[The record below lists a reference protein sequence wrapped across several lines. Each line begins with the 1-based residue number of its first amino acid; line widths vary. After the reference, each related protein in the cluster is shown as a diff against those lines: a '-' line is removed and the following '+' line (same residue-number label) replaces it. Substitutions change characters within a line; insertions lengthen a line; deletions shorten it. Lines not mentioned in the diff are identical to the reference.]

1 MKTKS
6 MFAILLLAVAVVFNA
21 CSGLPDGAT
30 NDDMK
35 AWVFGHCLSNQ
46 LGNEYVSDYVLSL
59 REHGEA
65 LDIVADAYAS
75 HIMTSYFQKE
85 FYFSKWSSYDD
96 EDAWMKCFTKKDCA
110 RYAFRYDSDA
120 DWWNSLVGKT
130 NEDRIKNLSDE
141 EFNRGMRKIYRGF
154 LSYLKD
160 LAVDNVEV
168 VDYTMSDFGD
178 SYTKYD
184 IIYSVG
190 QDFYAKV
197 SFIDME
203 KRYEWELVKTATRLN
218 EILK

>member
-1 MKTKS
+1 MKTKTL
-6 MFAILLLAVAVVFNA
+6 FATLLFAVAVVLNS
-21 CSGLPDGAT
+21 CGLPDGAT

-65 LDIVADAYAS
+65 LDIVADDKAS
-75 HIMTSYFQKE
+75 HIMASYFQKK
-85 FYFSKWSSYDD
+85 FYFSKWDRYDD
-96 EDAWMKCFTKKDCA
+96 EDSWMKRFTKKDCA
-110 RYAFRYDSDA
+110 RHAFRYDSDA
-120 DWWNSLVGKT
+120 DWWSSLVGKT